1 MVNNPQINS
10 EIHNNSKFLV
20 KNKRWL
26 YESFANDADYLYQ
39 TDGDDYNLGKTSLQ
53 CGRRNDALKFWS
65 LWKSVGRRGLAE
77 IVDRQFELAD
87 HALQYVKSNPDYT
100 VYSYENSLGICFN
113 YKDIPADLLC
123 NQLYEAGELMVGYGQ
138 FHGNEFV
145 RLVTVNAGNEKSDI
159 DLFFQKMEAFAD
171 KLSTSKV

>member
-1 MVNNPQINS
+1 MLGTPLSCSLI
-10 EIHNNSKFLV
+10 LV

-123 NQLYEAGELMVGYGQ
+123 NQLYEASKDHGEYPVPLHIRIIRV
-138 FHGNEFV
+138 HNIHIH
-145 RLVTVNAGNEKSDI
+145 D
-159 DLFFQKMEAFAD
+159 
-171 KLSTSKV
+171 